1 MFGGSLY
8 EAPGVRF
15 PGVFLFVAVLCS
27 SLSTSAVE
35 TASVPA
41 APNGRQAIQ
50 REAASPFGI
59 PFPENGDPQA
69 WQVWRQR
76 VHAQAMARRT
86 AGAHPNNASG
96 TASGIIETLAG
107 TAPFQTSVNALKTGF
122 GDVEAMTEDS
132 SGNLYAASCDLGVVL
147 KIDPSSNTTVYAGK
161 PLPVGPAISAGDGG
175 PATSARIACPA
186 GLALDASN
194 NLYIADAYSANVRE
208 VNAATGIIQTIAG
221 TPGQYGHAGDGGP
234 GTSALLEYP
243 TGIALD
249 GQGNLF
255 IEDQDYL
262 RRLNL
267 STGVIQTFAGSGVIS
282 NPCLP
287 SATTVCPALQTNFY
301 FAGPD
306 IVVHGGYIFAA
317 PTYLSY
323 TSGSLSSGIVS
334 INLSSGS
341 VQLLAGG
348 GVGAGPPTTN
358 YPAIGLIV
366 DVNSLTADGS
376 GNLFFAGQ
384 YQAWN
389 GGAVPNLQPIVD
401 GIFELMASDNSIR
414 GVAGTNTPSNTTDD
428 GGPATGANIAV
439 AGAICLSAK
448 GDVIF
453 SDASYDIHTFPIG
466 GNLSTIAGDGWLNFF
481 GDNGPAQQ
489 AGLAE
494 PQGVATDAQ
503 GNVYIADSNN
513 ERVRKINAATGVI
526 TTIAGGVIPQNVEEE
541 LVPALH
547 PIAVAL
553 DQNNHLYVKSEGA
566 IKTVDLN
573 AGTISA
579 LVPNVLTTG
588 AIAFDGNKTLYYSW
602 TLNYG
607 SGTLLNNSVWAVDV
621 TTGATTEIAGQNNLY
636 LPSGDGGPA
645 LQAGLSDVEGFAL
658 DGQGNLYLADRG
670 FEDIRKV
677 DLNTGIIS
685 TVAGVVGNVSPTGYS
700 GDGGPATSA
709 TFNNLAGLAYD
720 GAGDLTIVDSGN
732 HVLRQIDLATNII
745 TTVAGDHTPGF
756 GGDGSSPT
764 AAMLY
769 GPNAIAYDPAGNLVI
784 ADSRNDRLRRVVL
797 HPWKMKSTLTYA
809 EASSG
814 GVQWTATYSGLSFG
828 IPPTGTVTL
837 SSGGTS
843 LGSGTLS
850 AATDGSGNYVA
861 TVTSTSMLASS
872 ATVTAQY
879 SGDGNYAAEATSI
892 TFQQLTPSYTVSATP
907 AALTIKQ
914 GSSGSVAFTVTPQ
927 NGFNTAVSFSCDGTT
942 LPKGVTCSFSPA
954 SVTPNGAAVKTTLT
968 VQTTGSTIAALNSRR
983 TPFSGWLPRGGAVLA
998 LLFLGIPRV
1007 RRKAWPAEMAL
1018 LLFACC
1024 FAGVAGCGG
1033 GGSNSGGGGT
1043 QNADATPLGSYSIQ
1057 VTTSGGSVS
1066 GAAPVTVALTVTQ

>member
-1 MFGGSLY
+1 MFGSSLY
-8 EAPGVRF
+8 EALGVSIG
-15 PGVFLFVAVLCS
+15 GVFLSLAVLCCV
-27 SLSTSAVE
+27 LPSTVV
-35 TASVPA
+35 AS
-41 APNGRQAIQ
+41 QQTLQ
-50 REAASPFGI
+50 RETPNRFGV
-59 PFPENGDPQA
+59 PLPSTRDPHA
-69 WQVWRQR
+69 WQQWRQQVR
-76 VHAQAMARRT
+76 ARLEARR
-86 AGAHPNNASG
+86 ADPHANAPSGASN
-96 TASGIIETLAG
+96 GIIETLAG
-107 TAPFQTSVNALKTGF
+107 AAPFQTPVNALKTGF

-132 SGNLYAASCDLGVVL
+132 SGNLYVASCDLGVVL

-208 VNAATGIIQTIAG
+208 VNAGTGIIQTIAG

-262 RRLNL
+262 WRLNL
-267 STGVIQTFAGSGVIS
+267 NTGIIQTFAGSGAIS

-301 FAGPD
+301 FLAPN
-306 IVVHGGYIFAA
+306 IVVHGGYLYAA
-317 PTYLSY
+317 PTFISY
-323 TSGSLSSGIVS
+323 ASGSLYSSIAG

-348 GVGAGPPTTN
+348 GAQAGTPTSN
-358 YPAIGLIV
+358 YPEIGVTMNSNTLAV
-366 DVNSLTADGS
+366 DGA
-376 GNLFFAGQ
+376 GNLFFSGQ
-384 YQAWN
+384 YQASN
-389 GGAVPNLQPIVD
+389 GGAQPNPLPYVD

-414 GVAGTNTPSNTTDD
+414 GIAGTNTPSNTTGD
-428 GGPATGANIAV
+428 GGPATSANIAI
-439 AGAICLSAK
+439 AGAMCLSPK

-453 SDASYDIHTFPIG
+453 SDASFNIRTFSLG
-466 GNLSTIAGDGWLNFF
+466 GNLSTIAGDGWPNFF

-489 AGLAE
+489 AGLDA
-494 PQGVATDAQ
+494 PMGVATDAQ
-503 GNVYIADSNN
+503 GNVYIADGNN
-513 ERVRKINAATGVI
+513 QRVRKIDVATGVI
-526 TTIAGGVIPQNVEEE
+526 TTVAGGVMPQNADEE
-541 LVPALH
+541 LVPALQ
-547 PIAVAL
+547 PVAIAL
-553 DQNNHLYVKSEGA
+553 DQNNHLYVKSEGS

-573 AGTISA
+573 AGTTST
-579 LVPNVLTTG
+579 LVTG
-588 AIAFDGNKTLYYSW
+588 ITAKGAMAFDGNKTIYYS
-602 TLNYG
+602 TPNVG
-607 SGTLLNNSVWAVDV
+607 SSFPSDGVWAVDV
-621 TTGATTEIAGQNNLY
+621 TTGTTTQIAGSGDVV

-645 LQAGLSDVEGFAL
+645 LQAGLSDVEGLAL

-670 FEDIRKV
+670 FEDIRKI
-677 DLNTGIIS
+677 DLSSGIIS
-685 TVAGVVGNVSPTGYS
+685 TVAGVPGNISPTGYS
-700 GDGGPATSA
+700 GDGGPATAA
-709 TFNNLAGLAYD
+709 TFNTLAGLAYD
-720 GAGDLTIVDSGN
+720 GAGHLTISDSYN
-732 HVLRQIDLATNII
+732 NVLRQIDLATNII
-745 TTVAGDHTPGF
+745 TTIAGNHTLGF
-756 GGDGSSPT
+756 GGDGGSPT
-764 AAMLY
+764 AAMLFY
-769 GPNAIAYDPAGNLVI
+769 PNAVAYGPAGNLVI

-797 HPWKMKSTLTYA
+797 QPWKMKSTLTYA

-861 TVTSTSMLASS
+861 TITSTSMPASS

-892 TFQQLTPSYTVSATP
+892 NFQQLSPSYTVLANP
-907 AALTIKQ
+907 AALTVSQ
-914 GSSGSVAFTVTPQ
+914 GSSGSVTFTVTPQ
-927 NGFNTAVSFSCDGTT
+927 NGFDTAVSLSCDSTT

-954 SVTPNGAAVKTTLT
+954 SVTPNGGAVTTKLT
-968 VQTTGSTIAALNSRR
+968 VQTTGSTVAALNTRR
-983 TPFSGWLPRGGAVLA
+983 TPFSGWLPRGGAALA
-998 LLFLGIPRV
+998 LLLLGIPRV
-1007 RRKAWPAEMAL
+1007 RQKAWPAGMAL

-1024 FAGVAGCGG
+1024 FAGVTGCGG
-1033 GGSNSGGGGT
+1033 GGSNTGGGGT
-1043 QNADATPLGSYSIQ
+1043 QSANATPPGSYSIQ
-1057 VTTSGGSVS
+1057 VTTSPSSMS